1 MNENKFTKT
10 SWIILRICFA
20 LAFIGIFSMAANP
33 DFGAWIMIVGLG
45 VAMLYLFW
53 LLSHYNI
60 WMEKYY
66 QEYKVDFD
74 YYPRGRIVYR
84 KIDNTFL
91 IYYDRCM
98 ELQLDKI
105 IDKFQNVRYELNY
118 DEHYQC
124 HTCNKGYV
132 I

>member
-1 MNENKFTKT
+1 MIYITNRKESKYD
-10 SWIILRICFA
+10 LGPA
-20 LAFIGIFSMAANP
+20 LFFYVN
-33 DFGAWIMIVGLG
+33 DNL
-45 VAMLYLFW
+45 LFH
-53 LLSHYNI
+53 SCSIAEGEPYNI

>member
-1 MNENKFTKT
+1 MIYITNRKESKYD
-10 SWIILRICFA
+10 LGPA
-20 LAFIGIFSMAANP
+20 LFFYVNDNLLFHSCSIAEGEPYGIFINYP
-33 DFGAWIMIVGLG
+33 
-45 VAMLYLFW
+45 Y
-53 LLSHYNI
+53 SHYNI